1 MQFVA
6 IAASVVGAIGS
17 YQAGQEQKRMYQL
30 QAQQATAEGER
41 RSLQYQQKSN
51 EVLRK
56 RLEAN
61 AALSVRAYAGGVDPF
76 SGSPD
81 LIRAANDTK
90 AGREYQMMLADADAA
105 LRGGAI
111 QARLYESAGRAAARR
126 GTFDAIAKLGTAAY
140 MYSSPG
146 GGSQTPAPIE
156 TPRRG

>member
-111 QARLYESAGRAAARR
+111 QSRLYESAGQAAARR